1 MEESMAKQNI
11 DGIIEAVRY
20 DSGGRITQARI
31 YSRRGAVWGDWVVFD
46 RKQLVEQIKQGKHF
60 ATGHRR
66 LYRGSSFETGKPVRL
81 SGEYLVTGETAG
93 QDHLSGIPV
102 F

>member
-1 MEESMAKQNI
+1 MAKLKI

-20 DSGGRITQARI
+20 DSDGKITQARV
-31 YSRRGAVWGDWVVFD
+31 YARRGAVWGDGVVFD
-46 RKQLVEQIKQGKHF
+46 REQLVEQIKQGKHF
-60 ATGHRR
+60 VTGHRT

-81 SGEYLVTGETAG
+81 SGDYIVTGESAG

-102 F
+102 Y